1 MNTDW
6 SEAVALL
13 EQAGPQGVCLACHVN
28 PDGDAL
34 GSMLG
39 FGLGLRQLGIDC
51 VASFGDPF
59 RVPTMLGFLPGQ
71 ELLVPP
77 HDFPAAPEV
86 MVTFD
91 AAGIDRLGALAP
103 HAAKARELLVIDH
116 HASNAC
122 FGTVNLVDPSA
133 AATAV
138 LAERLLARLGVSL
151 TCDIAVGLYTGLA
164 SDTGSFRYP
173 ATTPQV
179 HALAGRLLATGVRP
193 DTVARELWDRAPFGY
208 LKVLSAAL
216 AKARLEPAAAGG
228 AGVVWTSVSK
238 ADRGTYELPYD
249 LLEGVIDVVRR
260 CDEAEVAVVL
270 KETDDGKWYVSTRSK
285 GGVDVGR
292 ACVALGGGG
301 HPLAAAYTADG
312 DPADVIATLLPLLH
326 PLEAL
331 S

>member
-6 SEAVALL
+6 SGAVALL
-13 EQAGPQGVCLACHVN
+13 ERAGPRGVCLACHVN

-34 GSMLG
+34 GSMLA

-59 RVPTMLGFLPGQ
+59 KVPTMLGFVPGQ

-77 HDFPAAPEV
+77 CDFPTAPEV

-91 AAGIDRLGALAP
+91 AAGFERLGALASP
-103 HAAKARELLVIDH
+103 AAKARELLVIDH
-116 HASNAC
+116 HASNTC
-122 FGTVNLVDPSA
+122 FGTVSLVDPSA

-138 LAERLLARLGVSL
+138 LAEELLTRLGVGL
-151 TCDIAVGLYTGLA
+151 THDIALGIYTGLA
-164 SDTGSFRYP
+164 SDTGSFRYRS
-173 ATTPQV
+173 TTPEV
-179 HALAGRLLATGVRP
+179 HALASRLLAAGVRP

-208 LKVLSAAL
+208 LKVLSVAL
-216 AKARLEPAAAGG
+216 GRARLEPAAAGG
-228 AGVVWTSVSK
+228 LGVVWTSVSRD
-238 ADRGTYELPYD
+238 DRGRYELPYD

-270 KETDDGKWYVSTRSK
+270 KETDDGRWYVSMRSK

-292 ACVALGGGG
+292 ASVALGGGG
-301 HPLAAAYTADG
+301 HPLAAAFTADG
-312 DPADVIATLLPLLH
+312 DPADVIATLLPLLD